1 MPKKIKIIIFAT
13 LSVFLI
19 GAFFYFH
26 KLSRNKK
33 VELSLTQNSEEQ
45 KVVEENT
52 TEQTAVI
59 DDEEKKDADASSQS
73 SDDPL
78 SLKLQRD
85 EEKDVV
91 ADKLVIE
98 DDTKVSKITKLSITN
113 RLVSFGFQKAQNRK
127 IDTIIIHSS
136 YDALGDDPYSVS
148 GVIAEYKSYGVS
160 PHYLIDRKGNI
171 SRLVEDKNIAYHAGE
186 SKMSDGRTGVN
197 AFSIGVEMLTT
208 KKDKLTDAQYS
219 ALKLLISELKGK
231 YEITSVLGHNQIAP
245 GRKDDPW
252 NFEWSKLK

>member
-19 GAFFYFH
+19 GAFFYF
-26 KLSRNKK
+26 KKQNSVKK
-33 VELSLTQNSEEQ
+33 VELNLQTTLPVEQEAIIEKAEERSQ
-45 KVVEENT
+45 PAEKTPAENQT
-52 TEQTAVI
+52 TESVSEKPA
-59 DDEEKKDADASSQS
+59 EKKEVAKTDSS
-73 SDDPL
+73 
-78 SLKLQRD
+78 
-85 EEKDVV
+85 
-91 ADKLVIE
+91 
-98 DDTKVSKITKLSITN
+98 KLSITN

-160 PHYLIDRKGNI
+160 PHYLIDRKGNV

-231 YEITSVLGHNQIAP
+231 YEITSVLGHDQIAP

-252 NFEWSKLK
+252 NFEWSRLK